1 MATLGSGTFKYE
13 VSGDQWGDLP
23 HGWSF
28 KETADVAVD
37 SHDNVYAFNRGEHPM
52 IVFDRNGKFL
62 RSWGE
67 GLFTTP
73 HGVTIGPDDSVYCA
87 DTVDHTVRKL
97 TPEGKVLMTLGEKD
111 RPSPPMSG
119 KPFNKPTHLAVDLR
133 NGDLYVSDGYSNA
146 SIHKFSPDGKLLF
159 SWGESGTD
167 PGQFNNVHN
176 IATDEDGW
184 VYVCDR
190 ENHRIQVFSSEGK
203 FETEW
208 YGFARAA
215 SIKIVDGLAYILGDC
230 VAQDRDLTRLR
241 IDFNVDALGGK
252 PRTEVLR
259 MHRRTGHHGL
269 VSLNEA
275 GGFDERQAF
284 VACTEDA
291 VFVAYILGGDIPV
304 FGQPTLHL
312 PFELLAEV
320 VSGQAGGEGGTAA
333 AGHVIV

>member
-1 MATLGSGTFKYE
+1 MGVHMATLGSGAFKYE
-13 VSGDQWGDLP
+13 VSGDEWGDLP
-23 HGWSF
+23 DGWSF

-67 GLFTTP
+67 GLFNTP

-146 SIHKFSPDGKLLF
+146 SVHKFSPDGKLLF

-215 SIKIVDGLAYILGDC
+215 SIKVVDGLAYIGELWSGIADNQMGMRLGPRVSIVDTKGNIL
-230 VAQDRDLTRLR
+230 ARLSDGAFGVEP
-241 IDFNVDALGGK
+241 IIFYSAHGISVDS
-252 PRTEVLR
+252 R
-259 MHRRTGHHGL
+259 
-269 VSLNEA
+269 
-275 GGFDERQAF
+275 
-284 VACTEDA
+284 
-291 VFVAYILGGDIPV
+291 GDIYV
-304 FGQPTLHL
+304 A
-312 PFELLAEV
+312 ELSWTDYGSQMDPPQELRSFQKLV
-320 VSGQAGGEGGTAA
+320 KTS
-333 AGHVIV
+333 